1 MKLNP
6 DGIDEL
12 VKNSVERLKHVQ
24 GFEKVRFIIL
34 YGSAAEGTI
43 REESDIDL
51 CIDIDADTDYE
62 RSKFR
67 LRALSEL
74 PDFFDVQIFAQLP
87 LYVKKEV
94 FKGKVIFCRDEEYL
108 YETAIS
114 TIKEFE
120 DFKYRFYDYIGERAI
135 A

>member
-1 MKLNP
+1 MNRDEIDKL
-6 DGIDEL
+6 I
-12 VKNSVERLKHVQ
+12 KNSMEKLKNLE
-24 GFEKVRFIIL
+24 GFDKVRFIIH
-34 YGSAAEGTI
+34 YGSAAEGIT

-62 RSKFR
+62 RSRFR
-67 LRALSEL
+67 LKVLSEL

-94 FKGKVIFCRDEEYL
+94 LKGKVILCRDEEYL

>member
-1 MKLNP
+1 MDEIERIVKDAIKKL
-6 DGIDEL
+6 
-12 VKNSVERLKHVQ
+12 KNLE

-34 YGSAAEGTI
+34 YGSAVEGTT

-67 LRALSEL
+67 LKVLSEL
-74 PDFFDVQIFAQLP
+74 PDFFDIQIFAQLP
-87 LYVKKEV
+87 VYVKKEV
-94 FKGKVIFCRDEEYL
+94 LKGKVVFCRNEDYL
-108 YETAIS
+108 YEVAIS
-114 TIKEFE
+114 TIKEFD
-120 DFKYRFYDYIGERAI
+120 DFKYRYYDYIGERAL

>member
-1 MKLNP
+1 MNP
-6 DGIDEL
+6 DEINKL
-12 VKNSVERLKHVQ
+12 VKNSVERLKNIE

-34 YGSAAEGTI
+34 YGSAAEGVS
-43 REESDIDL
+43 RENSDIDL
-51 CIDIDADTDYE
+51 YIDYDAKTDYE
-62 RSKFR
+62 RSMFR
-67 LRALSEL
+67 LKVLSEL
-74 PDFFDVQIFAQLP
+74 PDIFDVQIFDQLP

-94 FKGKVIFCRDEEYL
+94 LKGKVVFCRDEEYL
-108 YETAIS
+108 YETALL